1 MRRFIAIALVL
12 VSSAATSAAWA
23 TPISDKY
30 AQLGG
35 AGGFLGQPTIAE
47 TPTPD
52 GVGRYR
58 HYEGGS
64 IYWHPRTGAHEVHG
78 LIGQRWAELNWEA
91 DSDGGSH

>member
-58 HYEGGS
+58 HYEVARS
-64 IYWHPRTGAHEVHG
+64 TGIRAPAWRQSPACPLTG
-78 LIGQRWAELNWEA
+78 MAG
-91 DSDGGSH
+91 